1 MPFCQFIFPAILL
14 GCIIVYVICCKDVFL
29 KDVETFVKVVR
40 DDAKQRRAKA
50 EEQNEQFV
58 DLMRGANKKVSLDK
72 ANDPTD
78 TLLEEARKNLGYS
91 YDLRN
96 QENQSM
102 LSVTATIVSMYGAF
116 FYLANLAL
124 DMDSDSNIFVFN
136 LALAAMCLLS
146 LVIASAFMLEGFRP
160 TYLIPNST
168 EEDIRK
174 ILQKQLTGDMNAEES
189 CSEIKY
195 TLIAACGV
203 RSKVNEESNILK
215 SMCWDATRRYMRY
228 AGIFLLLML
237 ITWSIYK
244 LCASSVTCCC

>member
-1 MPFCQFIFPAILL
+1 MPFCQYIYPAILL
-14 GCIIVYVICCKDVFL
+14 GCIIVYVICCKDDFL
-29 KDVETFVKVVR
+29 RDVETFVKVLR
-40 DDAKQRRAKA
+40 DDPEQRKVEAKR
-50 EEQNEQFV
+50 QNDEFV
-58 DLMRGANKKVSLDK
+58 DLMRGANKKADSDK
-72 ANDPTD
+72 ASDLTK

-91 YDLRN
+91 YELRN

-116 FYLANLAL
+116 FYLTNLAL
-124 DMDSDSNIFVFN
+124 DIDSDSNIFVFN
-136 LALAAMCLLS
+136 LVLAAMCLLS

-168 EEDIRK
+168 EENIRK